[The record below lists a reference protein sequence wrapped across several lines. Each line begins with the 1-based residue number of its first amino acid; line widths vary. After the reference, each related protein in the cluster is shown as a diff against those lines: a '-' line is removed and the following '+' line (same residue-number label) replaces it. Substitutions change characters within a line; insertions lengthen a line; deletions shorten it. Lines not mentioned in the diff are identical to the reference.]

1 MVRNTFWTEC
11 DSLIVQSPQD
21 PQQANSP
28 QGMAEAVE
36 QWQWALWKPS
46 KKGSGT
52 STSSCCPSGVLPP
65 GGPVGPR
72 NMWPLMVTQCRGGQ
86 DQQSQLAVVKPT

>member
-21 PQQANSP
+21 PQQATSP
-28 QGMAEAVE
+28 QGMAAAVE

-52 STSSCCPSGVLPP
+52 STSSCCPSGVLPAWRAT
-65 GGPVGPR
+65 GPSEHVASDGHTVQRRTGP
-72 NMWPLMVTQCRGGQ
+72 
-86 DQQSQLAVVKPT
+86 AKPAGSG